1 MIVTRDEIL
10 DAIDE
15 MYRDGNVGL
24 CEAFSAG
31 LPWWQSH
38 ASERISPSERI
49 SRDFCRFLRAT
60 GGKGSHHTYF
70 WPTNSI
76 EGDDQRLLFLAFM
89 LTWADEIS
97 GE

>member
-31 LPWWQSH
+31 VPWWQSK
-38 ASERISPSERI
+38 ASERISRNL
-49 SRDFCRFLRAT
+49 CRFLRAK

-70 WPTNSI
+70 WLTNSI
-76 EGDDQRLLFLAFM
+76 EGDQQRLVFLAFM
-89 LTWADEIS
+89 LTWHDDIT
-97 GE
+97 GEGK